1 MESYVAVRYGRVR
14 LGRLAASQGVQHK
27 VSALRHSDLGQP
39 RYRIAQRWIGA
50 LKPLEFSPRFI
61 HAVTAFFVLHIDFR
75 PRRGQKDARVVAMRL
90 GNRVQNSSAVQ
101 CLVLPPRRS
110 GHGRRTPIA
119 YCCVAHW
126 HGCLAQGRWP
136 RAGRPSCRATAG
148 PGRPCVFVP
157 ERYAVQAPQLRHPW
171 ISIQPPQTRTT
182 INYLLK
188 GHQHP
193 SRPACQQ

>member
-101 CLVLPPRRS
+101 CLGCCRRVDQATVVNADSKLTHFPLRLP
-110 GHGRRTPIA
+110 I
-119 YCCVAHW
+119 
-126 HGCLAQGRWP
+126 
-136 RAGRPSCRATAG
+136 
-148 PGRPCVFVP
+148 
-157 ERYAVQAPQLRHPW
+157 
-171 ISIQPPQTRTT
+171 
-182 INYLLK
+182 
-188 GHQHP
+188 
-193 SRPACQQ
+193 

>member
-90 GNRVQNSSAVQ
+90 AIVSRIVVPSSAWGAAAASIRPRSKNTH
-101 CLVLPPRRS
+101 CVLLRGALAWLSSARSMAPRRKAVMS
-110 GHGRRTPIA
+110 SHGRA
-119 YCCVAHW
+119 
-126 HGCLAQGRWP
+126 WP
-136 RAGRPSCRATAG
+136 PVRVCS
-148 PGRPCVFVP
+148 
-157 ERYAVQAPQLRHPW
+157 
-171 ISIQPPQTRTT
+171 
-182 INYLLK
+182 
-188 GHQHP
+188 
-193 SRPACQQ
+193 